1 LNPCNRRIIII
12 ALASLLPL
20 VLSGFFVPIRL
31 VNASPNWSS
40 PSLVDSHPGVNE
52 LSTALQAANGTL
64 WIAWES
70 DRNAP
75 GVRTDVAIKTYTN
88 GAWSRTQNMTTT
100 GQNLSPYLVQLL
112 NGTIGIFWTREVGQ
126 SSDVFYSAYQATGW
140 SNPVQVT
147 STSYNDTAPSAEV
160 GRDGTIWLI
169 WTRINSTSAT
179 NPAIKQIYYKTW
191 RSGSWSSEVQLTTDS
206 NQNYGGNVMVSKDG
220 AVRVT
225 FSKGT
230 AGGTYQLYEKTFNGI
245 VWSLDTQIV
254 SSSSTD
260 DHPSLI
266 QDRNGTLWLFWAR
279 LIVVSLTLQYYELW
293 GQYSYNLGTTW
304 SSQIQLTPTPGTIA
318 FDSFQ
323 PAAVQSAYGVKPI
336 YVFYTS
342 NYNGPNYDIYSI
354 QSTGITPV
362 HDVTVTGLS
371 ASNNLGTSWEYT
383 GGLKSIDQGPVV
395 TIIATIT
402 NIGDYAET
410 VTATLTATNT
420 TNINISTQSNAFG
433 PGSSVY
439 FYYYWNTTNVKPAR
453 YGLSVSIT
461 PLSGETLGNIGDNN
475 YTRTNQIHIIPLG
488 DVDQDGSVTIT
499 DVSVFFYDY
508 GYSSSCNCSRWNPY
522 ASLDNNGTI
531 DIIDIGIASANY
543 GTFT

>member
-1 LNPCNRRIIII
+1 LTRYSRR
-12 ALASLLPL
+12 LARVAQILLISL
-20 VLSGFFVPIRL
+20 VLSTFLGPIHL
-31 VNASPNWSS
+31 ASASPNWSS
-40 PSLVDSHPGVNE
+40 PTLVDAHPGVNE

-75 GVRTDVAIKTYTN
+75 GVRTDVIIKTYTN
-88 GAWSRTQNMTTT
+88 GAWSHDQDMTTS
-100 GQNLSPYLVQLL
+100 GQNLSPDLVQLS
-112 NGTIGIFWTREVGQ
+112 NGTIGIFWARKSGQ
-126 SSDVFYSAYQATGW
+126 SYDVFYSAYRTPVW
-140 SNPVQVT
+140 SNPVQIT
-147 STSYNDTAPSAEV
+147 STLYNDTAPSAAV
-160 GRDGTIWLI
+160 GLDGTIWLI

-179 NPAIKQIYYKTW
+179 NPAIKQLYYKTW
-191 RSGSWSSEVQLTTDS
+191 KGGSWSPEVQLTNDP
-206 NQNYGGNVMVSKDG
+206 NQNYAGNVMVTKDG
-220 AVRVT
+220 IVRTT
-225 FSKGT
+225 FSKGA
-230 AGGTYQLYEKTFNGI
+230 AGSTYQLYEKTYNGT
-245 VWSLDTQIV
+245 VWSLDAQIV

-304 SSQIQLTPTPGTIA
+304 SSQIQLTPTPGTAA

-323 PAAVQSAYGVKPI
+323 PAAVQSAYAIKPI
-336 YVFYTS
+336 YIFYTS
-342 NYNGPNYDIYSI
+342 NYNEPNYDIYSI

-383 GGLKSIDQGPVV
+383 GGLKSIGQGPVI
-395 TIIATIT
+395 TIIVTIT

-420 TNINISTQSNAFG
+420 TNINIGTESNAFG

-439 FYYYWNTTNVKPAR
+439 FYYYWNTTNVKPTR

-461 PLSGETLGNIGDNN
+461 TLSGETVGNMGDNN
-475 YTRTNQIHIIPLG
+475 YIRTNQIHVIPLG

-499 DVSVFFYDY
+499 DISVFFYDY
-508 GYSSSCNCSRWNPY
+508 GYSSSCNCSRWNSY
-522 ASLDNNGTI
+522 ASLDNSGTI

-543 GTFT
+543 ATFT